1 NLEDLHARVQRGAY
15 RAQPS
20 RRVYIPKP
28 VSAPA
33 SIWLSRLNSTA
44 HTIAVYASQPPSPT
58 TTQHSLPGARYGL
71 PEPVFHRQDRASLLA
86 HKKSK
91 KIQARFLGLAWS
103 GLVSAW
109 RNFGLRRSASWHD
122 NVGSSVAAFAP
133 NTQESLAELPP
144 TGRGGR
150 PLRRRHRSTNAFSI

>member
-1 NLEDLHARVQRGAY
+1 MFYVCSEAASPEGDLPVARSRSNRPAHRPCNRPTGAPCAARGGAGGSGT
-15 RAQPS
+15 S
-20 RRVYIPKP
+20 RGGDKKFLFGFVVTRRK
-28 VSAPA
+28 APN
-33 SIWLSRLNSTA
+33 RT
-44 HTIAVYASQPPSPT
+44 
-58 TTQHSLPGARYGL
+58 
-71 PEPVFHRQDRASLLA
+71 
-86 HKKSK
+86 KKSK
-91 KIQARFLGLAWS
+91 KIQARFLGFAWS

-109 RNFGLRRSASWHD
+109 INFGPGRSASWHD